1 VSGPPEARV
10 LAGALSWLD
19 AHRARFRLPAD
30 VTEAGADHNLTL
42 KPLGE
47 LAQLS
52 LSIAR
57 VSPAGGPAHTTARD
71 LLDFA
76 WRETHDGELY
86 LELAR
91 AEPHATHLVEM
102 YAPFAQAG
110 LRHEGFEDFA
120 SFMAGTRSWSAT
132 EAEPTRLLAVL
143 RAEERLGLRRASADG
158 GAASA
163 VRRTWLGG
171 LPEPWA
177 FERRSGYA
185 LTHHVFHVT
194 DWGTDRAGLPSDL
207 AGYLTHWLPAW
218 LDSCLEEERWD
229 LAGELLAVQACLP
242 PAAYSA
248 TTGAHGVDARADESW
263 ARYAAVQSP
272 AGAYAERGAV
282 PGGDDDAAFRACYHA
297 TLVAAFAAALTAH
310 RNTPPPDGSQP

>member
-1 VSGPPEARV
+1 VTGPSPARV
-10 LAGALSWLD
+10 LAGALSWLET
-19 AHRARFRLPAD
+19 HRDRFRLPAD
-30 VTEAGADHNLTL
+30 VTEAGVDHNVTL

-57 VSPAGGPAHTTARD
+57 VTPAGGAAHTAARG

-76 WRETHDGELY
+76 WQETRQGQLY

-91 AEPHATHLVEM
+91 AEPHATHPVEM

-110 LRHEGFEDFA
+110 LRHPAFEDFA
-120 SFMAGTRSWSAT
+120 GFMAGTRSWTAT
-132 EAEPTRLLAVL
+132 EQEPTRLLSVL
-143 RAEERLGLRRASADG
+143 RAEERLGLRRTAAFAD
-158 GAASA
+158 AAETA

-185 LTHHVFHVT
+185 LTHHVFHIT
-194 DWGTDRAGLPSDL
+194 DWGAHRAGLPH
-207 AGYLTHWLPAW
+207 GVGRYLTHWLPAW

-242 PAAYSA
+242 PEVPDEAAA
-248 TTGAHGVDARADESW
+248 DADEPW
-263 ARYAAVQSP
+263 ARYAAAQSP
-272 AGAYAERGAV
+272 TGAYAEIGPAPRQ
-282 PGGDDDAAFRACYHA
+282 DDDAAFRACYHA
-297 TLVAAFAAALTAH
+297 TLVAAFAAALAVH
-310 RNTPPPDGSQP
+310 RTTPPSDGSPP

>member
-1 VSGPPEARV
+1 MTAPAHLRV
-10 LAGALSWLD
+10 LSGALAWLD
-19 AHRARFRLPAD
+19 AHRDRFRPPPD
-30 VTEAGADHNLTL
+30 VTEAGVDHNRTL

-47 LAQLS
+47 LTQLS

-57 VSPAGGPAHTTARD
+57 VSPAGGPAHAGARD

-76 WRETHDGELY
+76 WQQAREGELY

-110 LRHEGFEDFA
+110 LRNRAFEDFA
-120 SFMAGTRSWSAT
+120 GFMAGTRSWSAT

-143 RAEERLGLRRASADG
+143 RAEERLGLQRALTGAD
-158 GAASA
+158 AVTT

-171 LPEPWA
+171 VPEPWA
-177 FERRSGYA
+177 FEGRSGYA

-194 DWGTDRAGLPSDL
+194 DWGTDRAGLPPEL
-207 AGYLTHWLPAW
+207 GRYLTHWLPAW

-242 PAAYSA
+242 PAAHVR
-248 TTGAHGVDARADESW
+248 TPEDADEPW
-263 ARYAAVQSP
+263 ARYAAAQSP
-272 AGAYAERGAV
+272 RGAYAEVGPV
-282 PGGDDDAAFRACYHA
+282 PEDDDREAFHACYHP
-297 TLVAAFAAALTAH
+297 TLVAAFAAALAAH
-310 RNTPPPDGSQP
+310 RTASPPHRRDP

>member
-1 VSGPPEARV
+1 VTAPAQTQSRV

-19 AHRARFRLPAD
+19 AHRDRFRLPAD
-30 VTEAGADHNLTL
+30 VTEAGVDHNVTL

-47 LAQLS
+47 LTQLS

-57 VSPAGGPAHTTARD
+57 VSPAGGPVHAGARG

-76 WRETHDGELY
+76 WQQARQGELY

-110 LRHEGFEDFA
+110 LRHREFEDFA
-120 SFMAGTRSWSAT
+120 CFMAGTRSWSVT

-143 RAEERLGLRRASADG
+143 RAEERLGLRRALSADG
-158 GAASA
+158 TAGA

-177 FERRSGYA
+177 FEGRSGYA

-194 DWGTDRAGLPSDL
+194 DWGTRCAGLPDDL
-207 AGYLTHWLPAW
+207 GRYLTHWLPAW

-242 PAAYSA
+242 PSA
-248 TTGAHGVDARADESW
+248 HLSAPADADEPW
-263 ARYAAVQSP
+263 ARYAAAQSP
-272 AGAYAERGAV
+272 SGAYAEVGPV
-282 PGGDDDAAFRACYHA
+282 PQEDDDEAFRACYHA
-297 TLVAAFAAALTAH
+297 TLVAAFAAALAD
-310 RNTPPPDGSQP
+310 RRRAPEPDGSRL